1 MRAAAAAV
9 AAGVL
14 VAGCGGPNKA
24 DAVNVATTW
33 LKAVQQGDG
42 TAACKL
48 MEPSASRTLAARFAL
63 DAPPGD
69 CGAVV
74 TAYRE
79 QVGADELGE
88 VLDAG
93 LEFNGTL
100 KDGHLGVF
108 AKHGPHQ
115 LQVVLMH
122 FDGRRWTVRSSS
134 VGPA

>member
-1 MRAAAAAV
+1 VRAAAAAL
-9 AAGVL
+9 AASVL
-14 VAGCGGPNKA
+14 VAGCGGPNTA
-24 DAVNVATTW
+24 DAVNVAATW
-33 LKAVQQGDG
+33 LKAVQQRDG

-48 MEPSASRTLAARFAL
+48 MDASASRTLTARFAL

-79 QVGADELGE
+79 QVGADALGE
-88 VLDAG
+88 VVDAG
-93 LEFNGTL
+93 LEANGTL
-100 KDGHLGVF
+100 KEGRLGVF
-108 AKHGPHQ
+108 PKDGPHE

-122 FDGRRWTVRSSS
+122 FDGRRWTVLSTS